1 MVIFLVNFVIRELT
15 SSNLFS
21 VIMIVKNI
29 VTKPKYR
36 YNNVA
41 FSTPMN
47 KAMLLTYSALSK
59 LINPNIEPTMRN
71 NLAKILA
78 KGLNRP

>member
-1 MVIFLVNFVIRELT
+1 
-15 SSNLFS
+15 
-21 VIMIVKNI
+21 MIVKNI
-29 VTKPKYR
+29 VTNPKYR

-59 LINPNIEPTMRN
+59 LINPNIEPTTRN
-71 NLAKILA
+71 NLAKILE
-78 KGLNRP
+78 KGLKRPYTNKSTNIVKNRYFTIIII